1 MKDSND
7 LSAEISAVSMIITG
21 LSNAFDEKCDHLTTE
36 SLKLALFGVA
46 QHLDR
51 IAADLGEFQKQ

>member
-21 LSNAFDEKCDHLTTE
+21 LSNGLDEEHDHLTTE
-36 SLKLALFGVA
+36 SLKLALFRVA
-46 QHLDR
+46 QYLDR

>member
-1 MKDSND
+1 MRD
-7 LSAEISAVSMIITG
+7 LSDLCVEIHAVSMIVTG
-21 LSNAFDEKCDHLTTE
+21 LSNNFDGKCDHLTPE

-51 IAADLGEFQKQ
+51 IAADLDEIQ

>member
-1 MKDSND
+1 MKDLND
-7 LSAEISAVSMIITG
+7 LYAEVSAVSMIVTG
-21 LSNAFDEKCDHLTTE
+21 LSNGLDEEQDHLTTE

-46 QHLDR
+46 QYLDR